1 MDEAK
6 QREAIENKSSGCK
19 RQRRSRL
26 ECEKLVKEY
35 KESGLTAGQYAAKA
49 GVHIGTLRRWLSPKK
64 DHRVKKLG
72 TSFAAVRLSG
82 ERTEGMGGR
91 AGKVTLRCPRGIEVE
106 IATKLAGAEV
116 SSLMSELLRVC
127 LR

>member
-49 GVHIGTLRRWLSPKK
+49 GVHLGTLRRWLGPRK

-72 TSFAAVRLSG
+72 SRFAAVRVSG
-82 ERTEGMGGR
+82 GNEGGR
-91 AGKVTLRCPRGIEVE
+91 GARAGTVMLRCPRGIEVE
-106 IATKLAGAEV
+106 IAT
-116 SSLMSELLRVC
+116 ELV
-127 LR
+127 

>member
-6 QREAIENKSSGCK
+6 QRETIEDKSSGGK

-49 GVHIGTLRRWLSPKK
+49 GVHIGTLRRWLGARK
-64 DHRVKKLG
+64 DQRVKKRG
-72 TSFAAVRLSG
+72 SQFAAVRVSA
-82 ERTEGMGGR
+82 ERGGGR
-91 AGKVTLRCPRGIEVE
+91 AGTVTLRCRQGIEVE
-106 IATKLAGAEV
+106 IATELEGDEV
-116 SSLMSELLRVC
+116 RSLMSELLSVC